1 MSAST
6 SNCHSSSICSGSC
19 QEKVISCLNTYSLR
33 LEHRLY
39 CVPSSALSPGAFY
52 IRMTSLVREKRVC
65 GCSEGLH
72 VFWSDIKR
80 VLQVCPSL
88 ILNINRLSQS
98 SVLLAI
104 KDNIPPSSLSPLDLF
119 RSAAGAVTLPSH
131 LFPGHSKRHH
141 RGTCNMFPEH
151 SGTHTR
157 TSAVFQHLPHA
168 EISHQGGSGS
178 LSANALVNMEN
189 KALKASST
197 KVWLW
202 FIPH

>member
-1 MSAST
+1 MVVLKACMYSDLISR
-6 SNCHSSSICSGSC
+6 GSC
-19 QEKVISCLNTYSLR
+19 RFAPL
-33 LEHRLY
+33 
-39 CVPSSALSPGAFY
+39 
-52 IRMTSLVREKRVC
+52 
-65 GCSEGLH
+65 
-72 VFWSDIKR
+72 
-80 VLQVCPSL
+80 
-88 ILNINRLSQS
+88 LNINRLSQS
-98 SVLLAI
+98 SVLLAT

-151 SGTHTR
+151 TGTHTR

-178 LSANALVNMEN
+178 LSASALVNMEN